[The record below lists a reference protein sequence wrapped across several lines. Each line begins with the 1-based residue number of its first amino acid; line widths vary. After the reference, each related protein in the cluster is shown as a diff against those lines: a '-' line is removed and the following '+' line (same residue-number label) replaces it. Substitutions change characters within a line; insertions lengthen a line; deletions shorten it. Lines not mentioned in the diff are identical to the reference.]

1 MSQSSGN
8 NSAATDARH
17 GRLPRSSATRTVL
30 RYLAVALAVT
40 VASAGS
46 VVAIAVWNVA
56 RTAPPGVSLA
66 GESGAPPDIGSIE
79 GGANFLLVGSDSG
92 GGDPRYGQRGEH
104 LNDVTILLHISEDHS
119 RATVVS
125 FPRDLF
131 VAIPACSTDDG
142 GEFPAISRQ
151 KINVSLSRGG
161 LACTVLTVSKLTGLE
176 IPFAAKIE
184 FNGVIEMANAIG
196 GVEVCVATAI
206 HDRQI
211 GFDLEAGMR
220 TLQGWNASQFLRV
233 RYGVG
238 DGSDLGRIS
247 NQTVFLSALFRKV
260 KTAETLANPAKLY
273 ALAMAAVANMELS
286 NSLRN
291 VNQIISLALAL
302 KDIQASDIVF
312 AKFPTVEVPNGLAPI
327 DGDADALIDAIKAD
341 RPVKLT
347 GSTGIGSALRVTEQG
362 GSTPPTS
369 SSSPTTQASPSPSGS
384 PTGVPDGTV
393 ELPGSVTGQT
403 AAQETCSKGQTAGG

>member
-1 MSQSSGN
+1 MSQSSHRHG
-8 NSAATDARH
+8 AATVARH
-17 GRLPRSSATRTVL
+17 GQLPRSSAATTAL
-30 RYLAVALAVT
+30 KYLAAVLAVT

-56 RTAPPGVSLA
+56 DTAPPGVSLV
-66 GESGAPPDIGSIE
+66 GESGPPPDIGSIE

-92 GGDPRYGQRGEH
+92 GGDPRYGERGGQR
-104 LNDVTILLHISEDHS
+104 NDVTILLHISEDHS

-125 FPRDLF
+125 FPRDMF
-131 VAIPACSTDDG
+131 VAIPACPTGDG
-142 GEFPAISRQ
+142 GEFPAMSRQ
-151 KINVSLSRGG
+151 KINESLSYGG
-161 LACTVLTVSKLTGLE
+161 LACTVQTVSELTGLD

-196 GVEVCVATAI
+196 GVQVCVATAI

-238 DGSDLGRIS
+238 DGSDTGRIS

-273 ALAMAAVANMELS
+273 GLAMAAAANMELS
-286 NSLRN
+286 NSLKNN

-302 KDIQASDIVF
+302 KDIDPANIVF
-312 AKFPTVEVPNGLAPI
+312 AKYPTFEVPNGVAPI
-327 DGDADALIDAIKAD
+327 EDDADALIDAIKAD
-341 RPVKLT
+341 QPVKLT
-347 GSTGIGSALRVTEQG
+347 GSTGPGSALRGAEP
-362 GSTPPTS
+362 GSTPPA
-369 SSSPTTQASPSPSGS
+369 SPPQTTQVSPSPSGS
-384 PTGVPDGTV
+384 PTGLPGTAV
-393 ELPGSVTGQT
+393 ELPDSVTGQT